1 MAWGGGGVRKCSSE
15 SGRPI
20 HFLSKSRLIVMLK
33 LVTEFKKK
41 QNPVNL

>member
-1 MAWGGGGVRKCSSE
+1 MGGGKKICSSE

-33 LVTEFKKK
+33 LITEFKKKK